1 MTKEYNKLVR
11 DKIPGII
18 INNHQKPITRILNN
32 IEYKQALENKL
43 QEEVSEVLLATGS
56 DRIEELADVLEIIRA
71 LAKLEN
77 TDLQDIINT
86 ANIKSDQRGS
96 FDKKIFLEKV
106 ISEDNK

>member
-11 DKIPGII
+11 DKIPEII
-18 INNHQKPITRILNN
+18 INNLQKPTTRILNN

-43 QEEVSEVLLATGS
+43 QEEVNEVLLATGS
-56 DRIEELADVLEIIRA
+56 DRIEELADVLEIIRT

-77 TDLQDIINT
+77 TDLQDIINI
-86 ANIKSDQRGS
+86 ANIKADKRGA
-96 FDKKIFLEKV
+96 FDKRIFLEKV